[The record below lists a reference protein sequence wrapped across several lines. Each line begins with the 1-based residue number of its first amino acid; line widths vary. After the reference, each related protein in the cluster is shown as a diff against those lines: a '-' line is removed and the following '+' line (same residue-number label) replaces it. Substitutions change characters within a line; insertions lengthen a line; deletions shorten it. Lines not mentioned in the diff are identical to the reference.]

1 VCEGVH
7 RVREP
12 PVFRFSSIT
21 CFTRLQVRFAS
32 SRSCVDAKKYDG
44 AKVTSLSEV
53 GRDADARDQLT
64 LRATGST
71 CLRQFFSLCAANEA

>member
-1 VCEGVH
+1 MC
-7 RVREP
+7 VRGCTESENP

-21 CFTRLQVRFAS
+21 CFTRLRVRFAS

-44 AKVTSLSEV
+44 AKVSEV